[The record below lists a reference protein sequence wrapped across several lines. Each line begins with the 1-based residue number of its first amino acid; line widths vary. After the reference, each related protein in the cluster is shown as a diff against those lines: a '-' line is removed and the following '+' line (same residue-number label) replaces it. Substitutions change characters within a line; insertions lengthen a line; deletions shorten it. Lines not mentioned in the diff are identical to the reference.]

1 MAENLHR
8 QKMAQTQEESDA
20 GDSSG
25 AKDEIYAAVYS
36 DVMKEVRQNLS
47 QMKPQLIQEI
57 ADAVMAR
64 IEEEYGKRL
73 KKLDSKAS
81 KKNRQDGE
89 GKQAQTASGKGERID
104 VSELDDQYKVGGWI
118 YYPNPD
124 DGEFLYKV
132 RPDGS
137 DNTQLTDYAVWGES
151 FLAEG
156 GYLYFDDLRTFT
168 ERKIKLED

>member
-20 GDSSG
+20 GDGSG

-64 IEEEYGKRL
+64 IEKEYGKRL
-73 KKLDSKAS
+73 EKLERKAS
-81 KKNRQDGE
+81 GKNTQAGE
-89 GKQAQTASGKGERID
+89 GKQAQTASGKGARIN
-104 VSELDDQYKVGGWI
+104 VSELDDTYKVGGWI

-124 DGEFLYKV
+124 DGDFLYKV

-137 DNTQLTDYAVWGES
+137 DNTQLTDYSVWGES
-151 FLAEG
+151 FSAGG
-156 GYLYFDDLRTFT
+156 GYLYFEDLRTFT

>member
-1 MAENLHR
+1 MAENLHK
-8 QKMAQTQEESDA
+8 QKMEQTQAESDA
-20 GDSSG
+20 GDGSG

-57 ADAVMAR
+57 ADAVIAR
-64 IEEEYGKRL
+64 IEKEYGKRL
-73 KKLDSKAS
+73 EKLERKAS
-81 KKNRQDGE
+81 EKNRQAGE
-89 GKQAQTASGKGERID
+89 GKQAQTASGKGARIN
-104 VSELDDQYKVGGWI
+104 VSELDDKYKVGGWI
-118 YYPNPD
+118 YYPNRD
-124 DGEFLYKV
+124 NGEFLYKV

-137 DNTQLTDYAVWGES
+137 DNTQLTDYAVYGES
-151 FLAEG
+151 FSAEG